1 MFSAN
6 ITKVFCLPKMLR
18 TRRRPQLGHMGYP
31 ADAWIVMPVS
41 WLEVKITMHMCIFST
56 ILTISS
62 PPSRRTAHGTPADRA
77 APIGITSQPAASDID
92 IQVERLD
99 QIGSR
104 FE

>member
-6 ITKVFCLPKMLR
+6 MHEGICLPKRLR
-18 TRRRPQLGHMGYP
+18 THRRPPLGHMGYP
-31 ADAWIVMPVS
+31 ADAWIMMPVS
-41 WLEVKITMHMCIFST
+41 WLEGRITMHMYIFST
-56 ILTISS
+56 ILTMSS